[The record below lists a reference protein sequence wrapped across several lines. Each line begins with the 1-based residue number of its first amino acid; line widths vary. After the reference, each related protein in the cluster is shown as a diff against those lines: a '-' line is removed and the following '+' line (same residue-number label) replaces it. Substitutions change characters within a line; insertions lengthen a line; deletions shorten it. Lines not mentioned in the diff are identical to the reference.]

1 MRTVNKALF
10 WDKKIN
16 SKRKINM
23 ERNELKQKINEEYEV
38 FKNYILEQ
46 PKEEIFNRSAEIDFK
61 TNIKEYLTNDD
72 TEIGETALEN
82 LSLVDGSILD
92 ELYGVYIESDTYY
105 TYDDICEEIVELFDT
120 DYSDSA
126 D

>member
-1 MRTVNKALF
+1 
-10 WDKKIN
+10 
-16 SKRKINM
+16 M
-23 ERNELKQKINEEYEV
+23 ERKELIQKINKEYEV
-38 FKNYILEQ
+38 FKNYILGQ

-72 TEIGETALEN
+72 TEIGDTALEN
-82 LSLVDGSILD
+82 LSLIEGSILD
-92 ELYGVYIESDTYY
+92 DLYGVYIESDTYY

>member
-1 MRTVNKALF
+1 
-10 WDKKIN
+10 
-16 SKRKINM
+16 M

-72 TEIGETALEN
+72 TEIGDTALEN
-82 LSLVDGSILD
+82 LSLIDGSIID

-105 TYDDICEEIVELFDT
+105 TYDDICEEVVELFDT

>member
-1 MRTVNKALF
+1 
-10 WDKKIN
+10 
-16 SKRKINM
+16 M
-23 ERNELKQKINEEYEV
+23 ERKELIQKINEEYEV
-38 FKNYILEQ
+38 FKNYILKQ

-61 TNIKEYLTNDD
+61 TNIKEYLTNED
-72 TEIGETALEN
+72 TEIGDTALEN
-82 LSLVDGSILD
+82 LSLIDGSILD

>member
-1 MRTVNKALF
+1 
-10 WDKKIN
+10 
-16 SKRKINM
+16 M

-38 FKNYILEQ
+38 FKNYILKQ

>member
-1 MRTVNKALF
+1 
-10 WDKKIN
+10 
-16 SKRKINM
+16 M
-23 ERNELKQKINEEYEV
+23 EINELKQKINEEYEV

-72 TEIGETALEN
+72 TEIGDTALEN
-82 LSLVDGSILD
+82 LSLIDGSILD

>member
-1 MRTVNKALF
+1 
-10 WDKKIN
+10 
-16 SKRKINM
+16 M
-23 ERNELKQKINEEYEV
+23 ERNELKQRINEEYEV
-38 FKNYILEQ
+38 FKNYILKQ
-46 PKEEIFNRSAEIDFK
+46 PKEEIFDRSAEIDFK

-72 TEIGETALEN
+72 TEIGDTALEN
-82 LSLVDGSILD
+82 LSLIDGSILD

>member
-1 MRTVNKALF
+1 
-10 WDKKIN
+10 
-16 SKRKINM
+16 M

-72 TEIGETALEN
+72 TEIGDTALEN
-82 LSLVDGSILD
+82 LSLIDGSILD

-120 DYSDSA
+120 DYSDSV

>member
-1 MRTVNKALF
+1 
-10 WDKKIN
+10 
-16 SKRKINM
+16 M

-72 TEIGETALEN
+72 IEIGDTALEN
-82 LSLVDGSILD
+82 LSLIDGSILD

>member
-1 MRTVNKALF
+1 
-10 WDKKIN
+10 
-16 SKRKINM
+16 M
-23 ERNELKQKINEEYEV
+23 ERNELKQRINEEYEV

-120 DYSDSA
+120 DYSDSV

>member
-1 MRTVNKALF
+1 
-10 WDKKIN
+10 
-16 SKRKINM
+16 M

-82 LSLVDGSILD
+82 LSLLDGSILD

-105 TYDDICEEIVELFDT
+105 TYDDMCEEIVELFDT

>member
-1 MRTVNKALF
+1 
-10 WDKKIN
+10 
-16 SKRKINM
+16 M

-82 LSLVDGSILD
+82 LSLLDGSILD

>member
-1 MRTVNKALF
+1 
-10 WDKKIN
+10 
-16 SKRKINM
+16 M

-72 TEIGETALEN
+72 TEIGDTALEN
-82 LSLVDGSILD
+82 LSLIDGSILD

>member
-1 MRTVNKALF
+1 
-10 WDKKIN
+10 
-16 SKRKINM
+16 M

-72 TEIGETALEN
+72 TEIGDTALEN
-82 LSLVDGSILD
+82 LSLINGSILD

>member
-1 MRTVNKALF
+1 
-10 WDKKIN
+10 
-16 SKRKINM
+16 M
-23 ERNELKQKINEEYEV
+23 ERNELKQKINEEA

-120 DYSDSA
+120 DYSDSV

>member
-1 MRTVNKALF
+1 
-10 WDKKIN
+10 
-16 SKRKINM
+16 M

-38 FKNYILEQ
+38 FKNYIFEQ

-82 LSLVDGSILD
+82 LSLIDGSILN

>member
-1 MRTVNKALF
+1 
-10 WDKKIN
+10 
-16 SKRKINM
+16 M
-23 ERNELKQKINEEYEV
+23 ERNELKQRINEEYEV
-38 FKNYILEQ
+38 FKNYILKQ
-46 PKEEIFNRSAEIDFK
+46 PKKEIFDRSAEIDFK

-72 TEIGETALEN
+72 TEIGDTALEN
-82 LSLVDGSILD
+82 LSLIDGSILD

>member
-1 MRTVNKALF
+1 
-10 WDKKIN
+10 
-16 SKRKINM
+16 M
-23 ERNELKQKINEEYEV
+23 ERKELIQKINEEYEV

-72 TEIGETALEN
+72 TEIGDTALEN
-82 LSLVDGSILD
+82 LSLIDGSILD

>member
-1 MRTVNKALF
+1 MLTVNKALF

-72 TEIGETALEN
+72 TEIGETAL
-82 LSLVDGSILD
+82 
-92 ELYGVYIESDTYY
+92 
-105 TYDDICEEIVELFDT
+105 
-120 DYSDSA
+120 
-126 D
+126 

>member
-1 MRTVNKALF
+1 
-10 WDKKIN
+10 
-16 SKRKINM
+16 M

-72 TEIGETALEN
+72 TALEN
-82 LSLVDGSILD
+82 LSLIDGSIID

-105 TYDDICEEIVELFDT
+105 TYDDICEEVVELFDT

>member
-1 MRTVNKALF
+1 
-10 WDKKIN
+10 
-16 SKRKINM
+16 M

-72 TEIGETALEN
+72 TEIGETAIEN
-82 LSLVDGSILD
+82 LSLIDGSILD

-105 TYDDICEEIVELFDT
+105 TYDDICKEIVELFDT

>member
-1 MRTVNKALF
+1 
-10 WDKKIN
+10 
-16 SKRKINM
+16 M

-72 TEIGETALEN
+72 TEIGDTALEN
-82 LSLVDGSILD
+82 LSLIDGSILD

-105 TYDDICEEIVELFDT
+105 TYDDICEEIVELFNT

>member
-1 MRTVNKALF
+1 
-10 WDKKIN
+10 
-16 SKRKINM
+16 M

-46 PKEEIFNRSAEIDFK
+46 PKEKIFNRSAEIDFK

-82 LSLVDGSILD
+82 LSLIDGSILD